1 MTTQLISLNNYRKNI
16 STLWKKWKEENI
28 KYIVMVHSQPV
39 FEVIPI
45 MDNSF
50 EDNLLEL
57 VQVSED
63 NLPKNVLEKLDT
75 MEDKKFIEYK

>member
-28 KYIVMVHSQPV
+28 KYIVMVHSEPV

-45 MDNSF
+45 MNNSF
-50 EDNLLEL
+50 DENMLEL
-57 VQVSED
+57 VQVSEK
-63 NLPKNVLEKLDT
+63 NIPKNILDKLDN
-75 MEDKKFIEYK
+75 MKDKKFIEYK